1 MQSSAWWQLGITGVR
16 REGVIELTRC
26 LAESAYQPS
35 TAATLTYR
43 IRLVTQSPGTG
54 YARHPPLAS
63 GSDAPAFM
71 PGSEAQPT
79 GFRAPRPGFSAGRI
93 ADRVEVPFL
102 NITTAMSGGALVSAN
117 DASQTAAN
125 IASPRQDGM
134 VTLIRFRSPSR
145 EIEGRENSS
154 INRSAV

>member
-1 MQSSAWWQLGITGVR
+1 MALGSGPPDGVSPNSA
-16 REGVIELTRC
+16 EC
-26 LAESAYQPS
+26 
-35 TAATLTYR
+35 
-43 IRLVTQSPGTG
+43 
-54 YARHPPLAS
+54 H
-63 GSDAPAFM
+63 
-71 PGSEAQPT
+71 
-79 GFRAPRPGFSAGRI
+79 APRPGFSIGRI

-154 INRSAV
+154 MTAEPCDDAKTKRR